1 LARTHG
7 YKKIEK
13 EAVSSFGR
21 KISRCV
27 LTGGRFFYGI
37 FGFLDQKITIM
48 IVPHSQHRVINFQT
62 NVFAVSLGIVLIAGV
77 LSSFFY
83 FNKNSL
89 TSATSISRLEK
100 QNRETLASLD
110 EVRDENILLLQA
122 AKQFE
127 SALSTTLSRLGLGQP
142 NQKVT
147 PRSSDLASL
156 FNTGEPVSGSVLET
170 ADIRELTGFLE
181 GAAEPIEQIG
191 KLLEAQGTLL
201 SDIPSIWPI
210 ANPAIGHLSMKFGQ
224 NTHPITGQLYLH
236 KGLDLSTYRSGDPV
250 VATANGQV
258 VTIGFDEGFG
268 LYIVIKHKHGIYT
281 RYAHLNTTRVQ
292 RGQFVSQRDV
302 IGTIGST
309 GVSTGPHLHYEVH
322 IGADVVDPEKYI
334 SIKSN

>member
-1 LARTHG
+1 MARTRS
-7 YKKIEK
+7 YKKREK
-13 EAVSSFGR
+13 DVVSSFRRKLAHTAGR
-21 KISRCV
+21 C
-27 LTGGRFFYGI
+27 GRFFSRML
-37 FGFLDQKITIM
+37 GFFDQKLTVM
-48 IVPHSQHRVINFQT
+48 IVPHSQRRIVNFQT
-62 NVFAVSLGIVLIAGV
+62 NVFALILGLSLIAGICA
-77 LSSFFY
+77 SFFY

-89 TSATSISRLEK
+89 ASSAAISRLEK

-127 SALSTTLSRLGLGQP
+127 ATLTTTLARLGI
-142 NQKVT
+142 KA
-147 PRSSDLASL
+147 PRARVSGGTSDLAAL
-156 FNTGEPVSGSVLET
+156 FGAGEAVSGSVQET
-170 ADIRELTGFLE
+170 AEIRELANLLE
-181 GAAEPIEQIG
+181 GSVQPIEQIG
-191 KLLEAQGTLL
+191 RMLEAHGTLL

-224 NTHPITGQLYLH
+224 NIHPINGQLYLH
-236 KGLDLSTYRSGDPV
+236 KGLDFSTYRSGDPV

-258 VTIGFDEGFG
+258 VTIAWDDGFG
-268 LYIVIKHKHGIYT
+268 NYVIVKHKHGIYT

-302 IGTIGST
+302 IGTIGNT
-309 GVSTGPHLHYEVH
+309 GVSTGPHLHYEIH